1 MGFYYI
7 KIYNARPQTS
17 GAAVGVK
24 GNERAGTA
32 QFEFTTS
39 DVATAPAALTEMK
52 AEVSKGALFT
62 TAFPGDVTMAAGLL
76 SPTDATEGA
85 WSKRVGKGV
94 YAYSIGYDELD
105 AADAKAAAVDKN
117 LA

>member
-24 GNERAGTA
+24 GNERTGTA
-32 QFEFTTS
+32 QLEFTTS
-39 DVATAPAALTEMK
+39 DVASAANAAVEIVSAFAESPLFSKASPDTTSLGFGLALPA
-52 AEVSKGALFT
+52 
-62 TAFPGDVTMAAGLL
+62 
-76 SPTDATEGA
+76 DATSGA

-105 AADAKAAAVDKN
+105 AADAKAAAVDKD

>member
-17 GAAVGVK
+17 GDAVGVK
-24 GNERAGTA
+24 GNERTGTA

-39 DVATAPAALTEMK
+39 DETVTNAALEIIAAFAESPLFSEASPDSTTLLLGMNSPEDATA
-52 AEVSKGALFT
+52 
-62 TAFPGDVTMAAGLL
+62 
-76 SPTDATEGA
+76 GA

-105 AADAKAAAVDKN
+105 ADDAKAAAVDKN

>member
-39 DVATAPAALTEMK
+39 DVATTTEAAIEMLGAFTESPLFSKASPDTLNLGQGIALPA
-52 AEVSKGALFT
+52 
-62 TAFPGDVTMAAGLL
+62 
-76 SPTDATEGA
+76 DATSGA

>member
-39 DVATAPAALTEMK
+39 DVESAANGAIEMVAAFAKSPLFSK
-52 AEVSKGALFT
+52 ASPDT
-62 TAFPGDVTMAAGLL
+62 TSLAAGVTL
-76 SPTDATEGA
+76 PADATSGA

>member
-1 MGFYYI
+1 MP
-7 KIYNARPQTS
+7 A
-17 GAAVGVK
+17 
-24 GNERAGTA
+24 
-32 QFEFTTS
+32 
-39 DVATAPAALTEMK
+39 DATA
-52 AEVSKGALFT
+52 
-62 TAFPGDVTMAAGLL
+62 
-76 SPTDATEGA
+76 GA